1 MSAPTEHPIREG
13 FAAGTSL
20 AVAALMLVIAIL
32 SILQGIS
39 AVANDALFVLGPE
52 YVYKFDTTTWGWIH
66 IFGGVLLTA
75 AALGLFAGTTW
86 ARVVAI
92 VIAALSIITN
102 FAWLPYY
109 PGWAI
114 LIIALDVVVIWAVAT
129 WTAGRA

>member
-20 AVAALMLVIAIL
+20 AAAALCWWSRSC

-39 AVANDALFVLGPE
+39 AVANDALFVVGPE

-66 IFGGVLLTA
+66 IVVGVLLTV

-92 VIAALSIITN
+92 VIASLSIIAN

-114 LIIALDVVVIWAVAT
+114 LVIALDIVVIWAVAT
-129 WTAGRA
+129 WTRGRA